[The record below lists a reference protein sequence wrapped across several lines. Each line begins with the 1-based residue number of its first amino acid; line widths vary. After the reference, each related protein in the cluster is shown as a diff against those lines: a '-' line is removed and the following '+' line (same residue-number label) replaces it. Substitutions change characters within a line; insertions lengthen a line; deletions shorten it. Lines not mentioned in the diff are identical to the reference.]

1 MKSLINP
8 RTVMR
13 LPNTSAQ
20 RIERPTD
27 GAQGELSKSSRQIK
41 PLDAGTSPA

>member
-20 RIERPTD
+20 RIERPT
-27 GAQGELSKSSRQIK
+27 GSVQGELSKSSRKIRH
-41 PLDAGTSPA
+41 LDAGTSPA